1 MKHFTPAADC
11 DFDWWKDFTKRVL
24 IAAIKGQEDPSIQK
38 EWIMQAYQDGHFTA
52 EEAEDYIVFWG
63 LITS

>member
-24 IAAIKGQEDPSIQK
+24 IAATMMICSDSAVI
-38 EWIMQAYQDGHFTA
+38 IY
-52 EEAEDYIVFWG
+52 
-63 LITS
+63 